1 MNIILSELAG
11 LPGVICAGEYSYR
24 GDRFTY
30 KGQMNDEMARQASI
44 MCRATT
50 MSVHMQSG
58 ILDHFCEQ
66 CGLSP
71 NKGWVVKGPVLTVIV
86 MANVFCF
93 LNEKEGSLKQILA
106 AMKEQ
111 LFDIGDELV

>member
-1 MNIILSELAG
+1 MSILSELAD

-24 GDRFTY
+24 GDRFSY
-30 KGQMNDEMARQASI
+30 KGHMNDEQARQASI

-58 ILDHFCEQ
+58 ILSNFCDQ
-66 CGLSP
+66 CGLFP
-71 NKGWVVKGPVLTVIV
+71 NKGWIVKGPQFTVCV

-93 LNEKEGSLKQILA
+93 INESEGSLNQVFEI
-106 AMKEQ
+106 MRER
-111 LFDIGDELV
+111 LFEIPDDLV